1 MTKPK
6 LLLQFPGIVER
17 VHKHKTTISVA
28 TNFGEVTNWVPSA
41 MIHASSRKK
50 GAPIVL
56 RTWEKGERIWCTV
69 GKRKIARMTKGP
81 PSPGIHAGDS
91 RCSTVSI
98 E

>member
-28 TNFGEVTNWVPSA
+28 TNFG
-41 MIHASSRKK
+41 RKK

-69 GKRKIARMTKGP
+69 GKRKIARMTNAQLRKGLERLSQP
-81 PSPGIHAGDS
+81 A
-91 RCSTVSI
+91 
-98 E
+98 